1 MERTLDIFR
10 NDAFSQATLRTR
22 VLGTMPWQPTALER
36 MNLFG
41 TPIGI
46 ETDIVLIYEEAGRIT
61 LIPATGRGSPR
72 PQADRRTG
80 AFKAVQTLRLTKEDH
95 VQAAELNANITNLA
109 FPLQNRMVSAAELV
123 TDRMAQLRRDMQATK
138 SLHMLGAVQGKILDA
153 DGTTVIVNFFDM
165 MGIAEPTPVEIDFD
179 ATAEKDLAANIQQ
192 DFYVPAVR
200 TIQTRNGGNFGDGT
214 GIQLAGFAGDNFWQK
229 IIRHDAVRKIWEA
242 QQVGRSIA
250 MAANPLATPPIWDSI
265 DLGNV
270 RWFHFMGALTG
281 PLRIPTDEAIIFPM
295 NATDVFEQYQS
306 PGETLST
313 ATGKGQELYPLI
325 RVDPRDDPEFIDIIL
340 SSYPLYA
347 CIYPQ
352 ILQRA
357 TLP

>member
-36 MNLFG
+36 LNLFG

-46 ETDIVLIYEEAGRIT
+46 ETTIVLIYEEAGKIT

-80 AFKAVQTLRLTKEDH
+80 AFKAVETLRLTKEDH
-95 VQAAELNANITNLA
+95 VQAAELNANITNMA
-109 FPLQNRMVSAAELV
+109 FPLQARMVSAAELV
-123 TDRMAQLRRDMQATK
+123 TDRMTQLRRDMAATK

-153 DGTTVIVNFFDM
+153 DAATVLVNFFDLL
-165 MGIAEPTPVEIDFD
+165 GVAEPAPVEIDFD
-179 ATAEKDLAANIQQ
+179 NVDEDDLAADIQQ
-192 DFYVPAVR
+192 DFYIPAVR
-200 TIQTRNGGNFGDGT
+200 TIQTRNGGGLGDGQ
-214 GIQLAGFAGDNFWQK
+214 GIQLAAFCGDNFWQK
-229 IIRHDAVRKIWEA
+229 IIRHPAVRKRWEA
-242 QQVGRSIA
+242 AEMGRAIA
-250 MAANPLATPPIWDSI
+250 FGVNPLTTPPVWESV

-281 PLRIPTDEAIIFPM
+281 PLAIPTDEAIIFPL
-295 NATDVFEQYQS
+295 NAPDVFEQYQS

-313 ATGKGQELYPLI
+313 AVGKGQELYPLI